1 MTPTPS
7 SLDLFSPEFKADP
20 FPTYADLRR
29 DEPVYCHHV
38 SYGARIWYIT
48 RYEDVLAVLKDN
60 GEIFA
65 KDPANV
71 RDQQGQDSNASSNV
85 SRSINRNMLFA
96 DPPDHNAAAHAGQP
110 GLHPRRVDSL
120 TPRISEIA
128 TSLLNQ
134 MAASSPPWELMTAYA
149 FPCPSP

>member
-48 RYEDVLAVLKDN
+48 RYEDVLAVSQRQR
-60 GEIFA
+60 
-65 KDPANV
+65 
-71 RDQQGQDSNASSNV
+71 RDLRQRSCQRPRSARPGQ
-85 SRSINRNMLFA
+85 
-96 DPPDHNAAAHAGQP
+96 
-110 GLHPRRVDSL
+110 
-120 TPRISEIA
+120 
-128 TSLLNQ
+128 
-134 MAASSPPWELMTAYA
+134 
-149 FPCPSP
+149 

>member
-29 DEPVYCHHV
+29 DEPVYCHHAP
-38 SYGARIWYIT
+38 YGARIWYIT

-96 DPPDHNAAAHAGQP
+96 DPPDHTR
-110 GLHPRRVDSL
+110 L
-120 TPRISEIA
+120 
-128 TSLLNQ
+128 
-134 MAASSPPWELMTAYA
+134 
-149 FPCPSP
+149 